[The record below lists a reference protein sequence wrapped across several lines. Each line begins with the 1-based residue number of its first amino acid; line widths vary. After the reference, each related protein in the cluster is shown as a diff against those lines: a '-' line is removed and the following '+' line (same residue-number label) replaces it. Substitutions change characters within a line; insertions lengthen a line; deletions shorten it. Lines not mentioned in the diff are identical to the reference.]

1 MVTENDMLMVDDKE
15 AFLASVV
22 GVNQTMVSQSDEV
35 MRICR
40 EAADYQKALSDV
52 IQWITIIFAIFFI
65 FFVFLVF
72 FLSQGIYTSL

>member
-1 MVTENDMLMVDDKE
+1 MLMVDDKE

-22 GVNQTMVSQSDEV
+22 GGVNQTMVSQSDEV

-52 IQWITIIFAIFFI
+52 IQWITIIFAIFI
-65 FFVFLVF
+65 FVFLVF